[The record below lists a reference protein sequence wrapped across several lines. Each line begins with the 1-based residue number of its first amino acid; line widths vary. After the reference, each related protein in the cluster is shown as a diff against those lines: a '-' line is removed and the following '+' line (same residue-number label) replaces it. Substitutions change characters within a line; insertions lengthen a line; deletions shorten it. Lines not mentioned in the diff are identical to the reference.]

1 MKMSVELAVFLIVF
15 VVLFIMKAPIWSSL
29 LVSSSVYLV
38 LAGEQL
44 TMIARKAVSGM
55 DSFLLLGI
63 PMFVLAAELMN
74 SCGVTTSLFNF
85 ANKLVGWI
93 PGGLA
98 HTNVVCS
105 MLFAGMSGSSAADCA
120 GLGTMEIKAMTDEGF
135 DKSFSAAITAAS
147 SCIGPIIP
155 PSIPMVV
162 YSSLAGASI
171 GKLFMGGII
180 PGLLM
185 GLAMMTVC
193 FFIAKRRGYPRH
205 KGVRPREIAGA
216 FCKAL
221 PGLMVPVILLGGIYG
236 GFFTP
241 TEAAAIAAVYS
252 LVLGVVVYRQIS
264 FAELKRIF
272 LSTAA
277 NSAVILMIMGA
288 AALFGYVL
296 TIEQI
301 PAKLTGGLLSIST
314 NKYVMLAIFNVIFL
328 ILGCFMELNSIL
340 LIFVPIVLPVVRM
353 LGIDLVHFGVVVV
366 VNLMIGTITPPFGM
380 MMYIAAGIAHEPVHK
395 VIRELL
401 PHYVGLL
408 LLLLLITYVPEIVT
422 FLPNMMK

>member
-1 MKMSVELAVFLIVF
+1 MSVELTVFLIVF
-15 VVLFIMKAPIWSSL
+15 AVLFLMRAPIWSSL

-38 LAGEQL
+38 IAGEQL
-44 TMIARKAVSGM
+44 TMIARKTVAGM

-63 PMFVLAAELMN
+63 PMFILAAELMN
-74 SCGVTTSLFNF
+74 SCGVTTALFNF

-135 DKSFSAAITAAS
+135 DRSFSAAITAAS

-171 GKLFMGGII
+171 GKLFMGGMV
-180 PGLLM
+180 PGVLM
-185 GLAMMTVC
+185 GLMMMAVC
-193 FFIAKRRGYPRH
+193 YIISKRRGYPRAE
-205 KGVRPREIAGA
+205 GIRGREICKA
-216 FCKAL
+216 FIEAL

-241 TEAAAIAAVYS
+241 TEAAAVAAVYS
-252 LVLGVVVYRQIS
+252 LILGAVVYRQIN
-264 FAELKRIF
+264 LRKLRQI
-272 LSTAA
+272 LSKTVA
-277 NSAVILMIMGA
+277 NSAIILMIMGA
-288 AALFGYVL
+288 ASLFGYVL
-296 TIEQI
+296 TVEQV

-314 NKYVMLAIFNVIFL
+314 NKYVMLMIFNVIFL

-353 LGIDLVHFGVVVV
+353 LGIDMVHFGVVVV
-366 VNLMIGTITPPFGM
+366 LNLMIGTITPPFGM
-380 MMYIAAGIAHEPVHK
+380 MMYIAAGIAREPVHK
-395 VIRELL
+395 VIKELV
-401 PHYVGLL
+401 PYYVGLILML
-408 LLLLLITYVPEIVT
+408 LLTTYVPAVVM